1 MFFFFHRFFAAIRRK
16 KAKAK
21 DAPQREGYE
30 LEVSIP
36 RVIIK
41 TVGGIMET
49 LGNRGAQL
57 LDMIDSNDVSRLT
70 YIAPSRGLLAFA
82 RHIKT
87 S

>member
-1 MFFFFHRFFAAIRRK
+1 MRRK

-21 DAPQREGYE
+21 DAPRREGYE
-30 LEVSIP
+30 LEASKP
-36 RVIIK
+36 R
-41 TVGGIMET
+41 GIMET
-49 LGNRGAQL
+49 LGNHGAQL
-57 LDMIDSNDVSRLT
+57 LDMIDSNDASRLT